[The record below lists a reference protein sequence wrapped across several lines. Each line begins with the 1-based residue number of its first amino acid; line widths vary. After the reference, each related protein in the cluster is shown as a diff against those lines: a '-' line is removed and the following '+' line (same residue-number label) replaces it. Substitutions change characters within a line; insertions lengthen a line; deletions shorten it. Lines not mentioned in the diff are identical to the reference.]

1 MRRKHEE
8 SFLPS
13 LREGMGLLF
22 SKGRI
27 MEITSFL
34 VSRQSWEKELGK
46 KKKSTAYVKIYIL
59 N

>member
-1 MRRKHEE
+1 
-8 SFLPS
+8 
-13 LREGMGLLF
+13 MGLLF

-46 KKKSTAYVKIYIL
+46 KKKKSTAYVKIYIL